1 LGKHR
6 ACTAEYRFDAVIL
19 HQRIWFVRLSVRIAA
34 CHAAET
40 GSTPVQ
46 TASICTVRL
55 AAKDNA
61 LSRRR
66 SRVRI
71 PYGVPGENMNK
82 YQRLINN
89 LYVNTGFTVIELFAM
104 VGLMGYIAYVIYEF
118 LIVFRSIHG

>member
-1 LGKHR
+1 MVIQ
-6 ACTAEYRFDAVIL
+6 CT
-19 HQRIWFVRLSVRIAA
+19 HRLSVRIAA
-34 CHAAET
+34 CHAAGT
-40 GSTPVQ
+40 GSTPVG
-46 TASICTVRL
+46 TAKYCTVRL

-89 LYVNTGFTVIELFAM
+89 LYVNTGFTVLELFAM